1 MFFSKHFLILFL
13 LTIILLTAKT
23 ITNKIIQIINH
34 LQINKISILIK
45 EINNFLHNS
54 NNNKIINLSMQII
67 RCLKNLLRKT

>member
-34 LQINKISILIK
+34 LQINKISISIK